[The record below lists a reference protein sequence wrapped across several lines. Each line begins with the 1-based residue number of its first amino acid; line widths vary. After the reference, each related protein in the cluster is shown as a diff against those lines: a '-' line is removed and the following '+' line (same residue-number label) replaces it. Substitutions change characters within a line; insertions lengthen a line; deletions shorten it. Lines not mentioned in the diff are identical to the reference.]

1 MPIERRAKYWFTAFA
16 AGVCGAAVNF
26 YGPRIHGP
34 GVYLGQI
41 ASGAAAFVLGPLAGL
56 LATLF
61 SASGAA
67 LSSGDPYLL
76 VTLSLETLAI
86 GAMRKIWR
94 PVVTSSVYW
103 GMVGLPLLVCLRL
116 WILNTA
122 SEAGWSTTI
131 RQLTASIVCAA
142 VVQVLVRTT
151 LSRRILGDPP
161 DLGTYRPLR
170 AHLGD
175 AFLALS
181 VLPLLALAFISS
193 RNYAIKARTEIGYRL
208 QETADSVQY
217 HFDDYLNRH
226 VQAVAAAASLLDQ
239 SGAISPGRAGPW
251 LERYHAIYSS
261 FDSVW
266 VFDRSGVAAGAYPAV
281 GRSRPGPAAEMLIG
295 ESVREIIRTG
305 RPFVSQI
312 FPADN
317 SGTRAAVAVG
327 APLSGSDG
335 IGGVILGVIA
345 VPAFDGQIAG
355 MLHFDEAEL
364 VVLDQTARV
373 VYASPGTPYRVLE
386 TIGGSALQKSS
397 RDGGRRLF
405 SYERT
410 PSGVAATVLA
420 GQSVLSS
427 TGWRVI
433 VQRPSL
439 SLLREAGQ
447 YYLLSMIGVLAAI
460 GTCALIA
467 RKLAARVNTPLE
479 QLVERVE
486 SFAVKG
492 QHAVPV
498 PPDPTAPD
506 EVRRLVADF
515 DKMARRLNDS
525 YTELQEALAERGRL
539 NSLLESILADL
550 DRKVRERTRELAEA
564 KLRAEEASHAKSQF
578 LANMSHEIRTPMNGV
593 VGMSDLLLTTDLTHE
608 QREFALSLRESAA
621 SLLGIINSILDFS
634 KIEAGKIELEH
645 ADFDPRKVADDVL
658 DLLAE
663 RAERKGID
671 LAAEIDDSVPAR
683 LTGDRGRL
691 RQVLTNL
698 VGNAVKF
705 TEHGSVLVRMTG
717 IRDGDAVSLQCDV
730 SDTGIGIHA
739 AARARLFESFS
750 QADGST
756 TRRYGGTGL
765 GLAICRSLVEIMGGE
780 ISVESEPGKGSTF
793 RFTVRLAEAAG
804 SLPADVSRLRGL
816 GAVLIVES
824 EFLRRLWARRLLRWG
839 LDVVAEPSLHAARI
853 SLNARSLRG
862 DVVLVDSRAAGSE
875 GSPDL
880 AGLSDWIRAEPAL
893 ASAVPVLLTS
903 FGQRFLHERAR
914 QSGFPACLTRPVGE
928 ARLLNILLA
937 IAGEGVKTPAP
948 VLAANGRAARLRDD
962 SLRPDQARVLIAED
976 NSVNQL
982 VVRRLVEKLGYGA
995 DVVSNGQEALRALE
1009 ASSYQLILMDCQ
1021 MPHMDGYSTT
1031 AEIRRRE
1038 GASRRTPIVALTA
1051 SAMLGDRERCLEAG
1065 MDDYLAK
1072 PLEIQDLAAILET
1085 WCRPLTHAARV

>member
-1 MPIERRAKYWFTAFA
+1 MRLERRAKYWCTALA
-16 AGVCGAAVNF
+16 AGVCGAVVNF
-26 YGPRIHGP
+26 YVPRILGP

-41 ASGAAAFVLGPLAGL
+41 ASGAVAFVQGPLAGL

-67 LSSGDPYLL
+67 ASGGDPYLL
-76 VTLSLETLAI
+76 LTLSLETLAI
-86 GAMRKIWR
+86 GSARKFWR

-122 SEAGWSTTI
+122 SEAGWQTTI
-131 RQLTASIVCAA
+131 RQLTASILCAGVA
-142 VVQVLVRTT
+142 QVLVRSA
-151 LSRRILGDPP
+151 LARRIFGDPP
-161 DLGTYRPLR
+161 DLSAYRPLR

-193 RNYAIKARTEIGYRL
+193 RNYAIKARSEIGYRL
-208 QETADSVQY
+208 QETADSVRY
-217 HFDDYLNRH
+217 HLDDYLNRH

-239 SGAISPGRAGPW
+239 GGPVSPARLDPW
-251 LERYHAIYSS
+251 LERYQRVYDGFEA
-261 FDSVW
+261 VW
-266 VFDRSGVAAGAYPAV
+266 VFNRGGVVIGAYPPVA
-281 GRSRPGPAAEMLIG
+281 RSRPEPAPGTPTG
-295 ESVREIIRTG
+295 ESVHEVIKTG
-305 RPFVSQI
+305 RPYVSQV
-312 FPADN
+312 FPAD
-317 SGTRAAVAVG
+317 GFGARAAVAVG
-327 APLSGSDG
+327 APLAGPDG
-335 IGGVILGVIA
+335 IHGVILGVVAIPGFDARIA
-345 VPAFDGQIAG
+345 D
-355 MLHFDEAEL
+355 MLRFNEAEL
-364 VVLDQTARV
+364 VVLDRTARV
-373 VYASPGTPYRVLE
+373 VYASPGAPYRVLE
-386 TIGGSALQKSS
+386 TIDGSPLQASS
-397 RDGGRRLF
+397 REGGRLF
-405 SYERT
+405 SYDRT
-410 PSGVAATVLA
+410 AAGAAATVLA
-420 GQSVLSS
+420 GQSVLPS
-427 TGWRVI
+427 TGWRIV

-439 SLLREAGQ
+439 SILREASK
-447 YYLLSMIGVLAAI
+447 YYLLSTIGVLAAVA
-460 GTCALIA
+460 TCALIA
-467 RKLAARVNTPLE
+467 RKLAARVNMPLE

-492 QHAVPV
+492 QEAVPV
-498 PPDPTAPD
+498 PLDPTAPD

-539 NSLLESILADL
+539 NALLESTLADL
-550 DRKVRERTRELAEA
+550 DRKVRERTRELVEA

-593 VGMSDLLLTTDLTHE
+593 VGMSDLLLTTELSQE
-608 QREFALSLRESAA
+608 QREFAHSLRESAA

-683 LTGDRGRL
+683 LTGDGGRL

-705 TEHGSVLVRMTG
+705 TEQGSVLVRMTG
-717 IRDGDAVSLQCDV
+717 MRGGDAVSLQCDV

-780 ISVESEPGKGSTF
+780 IAVESEPGKGSTF
-793 RFTVRLAEAAG
+793 RFTVLLAEAAA
-804 SLPADVSRLRGL
+804 SPPPDVSPLRGL

-839 LDVVAEPSLHAARI
+839 LEVVAEPSLHAARAA
-853 SLNARSLRG
+853 LTARSMLA
-862 DVVLVDSRAAGSE
+862 DVILVDSRAAGSE
-875 GSPDL
+875 GSPDV
-880 AGLSDWIRAEPAL
+880 AALSGEIRADPAF

-914 QSGFPACLTRPVGE
+914 LAGFPACLTRPVRE
-928 ARLLNILLA
+928 SRLLKILLEV
-937 IAGEGVKTPAP
+937 AGAGVKTPAP
-948 VLAANGRAARLRDD
+948 VLTGDGRDALLQDAALRRD
-962 SLRPDQARVLIAED
+962 RARVLIAED

-982 VVRRLVEKLGYGA
+982 VVRRLVEKLGYEA
-995 DVVSNGQEALRALE
+995 EVVSNGREVLRALE
-1009 ASSYQLILMDCQ
+1009 AGSYQLILMDCQ

-1085 WCRPLTHAARV
+1085 WCRPLSHAARV